1 MHKWLYLLLTVFTV
15 TPVIALVNLI
25 IAINTGEA
33 RHSAL
38 PLGITILI
46 SLSYI
51 LLIWEPFRF
60 VTKGATIELRPRWIE
75 VITLVILLIGTALLS
90 SIGA

>member
-1 MHKWLYLLLTVFTV
+1 MV
-15 TPVIALVNLI
+15 A
-25 IAINTGEA
+25 
-33 RHSAL
+33 
-38 PLGITILI
+38 
-46 SLSYI
+46 
-51 LLIWEPFRF
+51 FRF